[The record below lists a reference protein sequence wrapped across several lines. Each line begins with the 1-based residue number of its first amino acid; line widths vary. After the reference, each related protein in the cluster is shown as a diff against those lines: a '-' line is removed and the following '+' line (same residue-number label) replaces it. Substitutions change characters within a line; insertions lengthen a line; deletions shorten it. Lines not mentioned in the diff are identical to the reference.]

1 MQKTN
6 IIALIILAIFICG
19 AGVIM
24 YYSRPVMNIE
34 NTPEENSP
42 VREDE
47 EEINDDSI
55 EEDEE
60 EETGDD
66 TSPELEDGKGE
77 EAIQVIPEASGTY
90 TSTEIATHAV
100 ETDCWASVDENVYDL
115 TSWVSR
121 HPGGS
126 KAIISLC
133 GTDATARFEGKHGG
147 SSAAKAALTLLKIGT
162 LSK

>member
-6 IIALIILAIFICG
+6 IIALVILAIFIGG

-24 YYSRPVMNIE
+24 YYGRPIMNIE
-34 NTPEENSP
+34 NTPQQNTTNKQDTEDIEDGGNEDTEEMT
-42 VREDE
+42 E
-47 EEINDDSI
+47 EK
-55 EEDEE
+55 
-60 EETGDD
+60 TG
-66 TSPELEDGKGE
+66 LESENGKGE
-77 EAIQVIPEASGTY
+77 ESNQAIPQASGTY
-90 TSTEIATHAV
+90 TSAQVATHAV
-100 ETDCWASVDENVYDL
+100 EADCWASVDENVYDL

-147 SSAAKAALTLLKIGT
+147 SSAAKAALALLKIGT
-162 LSK
+162 LSE